1 MKKALSIF
9 LAVSGILSLETFAHA
24 QQLIYQGGYNPNLSF
39 QQYTEM
45 EYPKPQKSII
55 YVFYSGVPC
64 AGCQKAMDLIWNIF
78 NTTYDNVYDLQV
90 INYEKDRE
98 YNYIEAY
105 QLTEDFV
112 VVLVRVDN
120 GATFGYKKLENLQNQ
135 VSDTVSFKDNF
146 TYQVD
151 SFLEN

>member
-1 MKKALSIF
+1 MKKILSAVIYMLAILF
-9 LAVSGILSLETFAHA
+9 AVSNSRAE
-24 QQLIYQGGYNPNLSF
+24 LIYQGGYNPNLSF
-39 QQYTEM
+39 QQYLQAA
-45 EYPKPQKSII
+45 YPKPQKSII
-55 YVFYSGVPC
+55 YVFYSGTPC
-64 AGCQKAMDLIWNIF
+64 TGCQQAMDLIWNIF

-90 INYEKDRE
+90 INYEKDQE

-105 QLTEDFV
+105 KLDEPFV
-112 VVLVRVDN
+112 VVLVKVDD

-135 VSDTVSFKDNF
+135 VSDPVSFKDNF

>member
-1 MKKALSIF
+1 MKKILPVLLLTSALISPNKI
-9 LAVSGILSLETFAHA
+9 AYA

-45 EYPKPQKSII
+45 EHPRPQKSII

-64 AGCQKAMDLIWNIF
+64 AGCQDAMDLIWNIF

-112 VVLVRVDN
+112 VVLVLADD

-135 VSDTVSFKDNF
+135 VSDAVSFKDNF